1 MARHGSRALPLPSV
15 QPLVDLVVTDD
26 AQFERVAAWWLGA
39 VRSVAPRLW
48 QRQEDSPRLPLVE
61 RGGQVPEARLGP
73 PGAAWANVSV
83 TRRPWGRSG
92 FRFRTYSA
100 RNWAW
105 LLDELR
111 DRPVNASAEV
121 ERLDDEGRDGG
132 GGVELEVQTADD
144 EPDQVQLTGRGASD
158 LDGGPYDEAFIGR
171 WIALIEQVAGM
182 AEPTFAVL
190 GERPD
195 AGRTRL
201 DVALGRTAE
210 ESVGQARDVLRGFS
224 WLTLC
229 PAGLVDK
236 LGGRQKLQASG
247 AFTTVTGLPHGAVL
261 LQATDRLLDYG
272 PHETHRVYY
281 ALRRVLPAVP
291 PHMQGRDPR

>member
-1 MARHGSRALPLPSV
+1 MPFVA
-15 QPLVDLVVTDD
+15 PLVDLVVTDD

-39 VRSVAPRLW
+39 VRSLAPRLW

-73 PGAAWANVSV
+73 PGAAWADVSV
-83 TRRPWGRSG
+83 IRRPWATSG

-111 DRPVNASAEV
+111 DRPVNASAAV
-121 ERLDDEGRDGG
+121 KRLDDEGRNGG
-132 GGVELEVQTADD
+132 GGIRLQVQTADD
-144 EPDQVQLTGRGASD
+144 EPDQVQVTGGGASD
-158 LDGGPYDEAFIGR
+158 LDGGQYDEGFIGR
-171 WIALIEQVAGM
+171 WIALIEEVAGM

-190 GERPD
+190 GEEPSV
-195 AGRTRL
+195 GCTRL
-201 DVALGRTAE
+201 DLALRRTAT
-210 ESVGQARDVLRGFS
+210 ESIGQAREVLRGFS

-229 PAGLVDK
+229 PAGLADK
-236 LGGRQKLQASG
+236 LGGPQKLKASG

-261 LQATDRLLDYG
+261 LQATDSLLDYG